1 MKLSQVH
8 VILVGDDSRGIVSS
22 IAADWERAFPQID
35 LVCVA
40 DGQEL
45 AQWNSTLLPAD
56 HVALGMVS
64 SEVSNIDKAF
74 AGVAQM
80 PLLQDTQWIL
90 LTDRDEHTDLAT
102 LTSAGHLAA
111 VMRAPCTLGLF
122 LGQAYQVMV
131 AYFLQEGLNR
141 ESIIEL
147 IGPAPKRAVQGPL
160 LQGLGAD
167 EYDMVRELLEG
178 VEEVIGRRP
187 RIRIPAGVDLTRQNT
202 SIAAVHLVLEGQV
215 SLRRETD
222 RGELLLHHATSG
234 LLIGLVSLTRNEKAF
249 FTATTTTPA
258 QVVRLTN
265 EQLRMVI
272 DEKPSVAGTLAV
284 LAIQSLTR
292 RLIRAEDLHMEN
304 AVLAEDLEEE
314 RAHLAET
321 LEDLKNTRAELVE
334 RTRFAMLGELSA
346 GIAHELNN
354 PVTALVRAAEHLG
367 EDLDA
372 LLETAPAMA
381 AAHTAMRRARTQ
393 AVRSTAQERELVRQI
408 YEVVGDRALA
418 RRLVQA
424 GVEDPAEAR
433 KLTKRRG
440 KELPAVELGARAG
453 SSLRSVLSA
462 SERVIELTASL
473 KGYARPD
480 SEDLKAIDVREGL
493 DDVLRL
499 TNHRLRG
506 IEVKRYYE
514 DVPAVLAHPAKL
526 QQVWTNLLVNAAEAI
541 DDEREDAV
549 ARGELP
555 ARGESE
561 PLIHVAAE
569 CFRDQVTVTITDNG
583 PGIPAAVL
591 ERIYEPH
598 FTTKAGRVRYGLGMG
613 MAISRSIVE
622 DVGGSI
628 TVESHPGRTRMIV
641 ALPAHTVA
649 MPASAT
655 PTRTE

>member
-1 MKLSQVH
+1 
-8 VILVGDDSRGIVSS
+8 
-22 IAADWERAFPQID
+22 
-35 LVCVA
+35 
-40 DGQEL
+40 
-45 AQWNSTLLPAD
+45 
-56 HVALGMVS
+56 
-64 SEVSNIDKAF
+64 
-74 AGVAQM
+74 
-80 PLLQDTQWIL
+80 
-90 LTDRDEHTDLAT
+90 
-102 LTSAGHLAA
+102 
-111 VMRAPCTLGLF
+111 
-122 LGQAYQVMV
+122 
-131 AYFLQEGLNR
+131 
-141 ESIIEL
+141 
-147 IGPAPKRAVQGPL
+147 
-160 LQGLGAD
+160 
-167 EYDMVRELLEG
+167 
-178 VEEVIGRRP
+178 
-187 RIRIPAGVDLTRQNT
+187 
-202 SIAAVHLVLEGQV
+202 
-215 SLRRETD
+215 
-222 RGELLLHHATSG
+222 
-234 LLIGLVSLTRNEKAF
+234 
-249 FTATTTTPA
+249 
-258 QVVRLTN
+258 
-265 EQLRMVI
+265 
-272 DEKPSVAGTLAV
+272 
-284 LAIQSLTR
+284 
-292 RLIRAEDLHMEN
+292 MEN

-480 SEDLKAIDVREGL
+480 SEDLKAVDVREGL

-506 IEVKRYYE
+506 IEVERYYE

-541 DDEREDAV
+541 DDEREDAA
-549 ARGELP
+549 ARGEMP
-555 ARGESE
+555 ARGEGE
-561 PLIHVAAE
+561 PLIHVAVEAG
-569 CFRDQVTVTITDNG
+569 DGAVTVTITDNG
-583 PGIPAAVL
+583 PGIPDSVL

-628 TVESHPGRTRMIV
+628 TVDSTPGRTRMIV
-641 ALPAHTVA
+641 ALPAYSAPITT
-649 MPASAT
+649 SAT
-655 PTRTE
+655 PTPAE